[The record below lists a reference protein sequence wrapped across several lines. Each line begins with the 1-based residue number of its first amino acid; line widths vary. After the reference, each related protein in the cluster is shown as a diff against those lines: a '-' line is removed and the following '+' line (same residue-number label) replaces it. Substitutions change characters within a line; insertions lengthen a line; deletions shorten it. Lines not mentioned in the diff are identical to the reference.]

1 MANCMKS
8 TAERG
13 VVSGG
18 EKSCFQTCCSVR
30 EALQNKA
37 SLFFSF
43 FLFFRCLEPAN
54 REYGSKL
61 VFISDR
67 IGLEFLFF
75 IPIQSIDCLCSMVK
89 KLAIREELNGTHS
102 SDRIGL
108 YHLFVNIIPPI
119 PYAAAAFQYSFY
131 SIRASSMSAA
141 SLTRSLARLNLAHG
155 SQVAR
160 ITSRQP
166 VRLVA
171 PIASSFFRIT
181 ACAYTTPTSS
191 AAIRLG
197 NLQPGQPTKNVS
209 IVAPTCL
216 SGRHSQETCL
226 LTYPHSFCTPI

>member
-1 MANCMKS
+1 M
-8 TAERG
+8 
-13 VVSGG
+13 
-18 EKSCFQTCCSVR
+18 
-30 EALQNKA
+30 
-37 SLFFSF
+37 
-43 FLFFRCLEPAN
+43 
-54 REYGSKL
+54 
-61 VFISDR
+61 
-67 IGLEFLFF
+67 FF

-108 YHLFVNIIPPI
+108 YHLLVNIIPPI